1 MDLGALSRHSQQKS
15 SRYAASNAIER
26 NRAWYALKVSE
37 EAGEVAK
44 AFVTLVGQGRSK
56 LPPAESREKLADE
69 LADLVAHAMLLA
81 MNEDI
86 DIEDAIRRK
95 WLSHL

>member
-1 MDLGALSRHSQQKS
+1 MNLGTLSQQVRQIS
-15 SRYAASNAIER
+15 DRYAASNDIER
-26 NRAWYALKVSE
+26 DRAWYALKVSE

-56 LPPAESREKLADE
+56 MPPAEAREKLADE
-69 LADLVAHAMLLA
+69 LADLVAHAILLA
-81 MNEDI
+81 VNENI

-95 WLSHL
+95 WLSYL